1 MYRPMHVCNIY
12 LNVRRIQAD
21 RLFTKIILAEV
32 GSIVQTA
39 ERLVTGRRKL
49 SFTRKS

>member
-1 MYRPMHVCNIY
+1 MNVQTHACVQY

-21 RLFTKIILAEV
+21 RLFTKIILAEL

-39 ERLVTGRRKL
+39 ERLVTVRRKL